1 MPTKRIKKKK
11 FWIFGIL
18 GGCVVLI
25 LSTIILFNIDKINC
39 QKQLARILK
48 YVNVQCSTYTHY
60 NNSSEAQGVLRAIEN
75 VKQVSYHLQEDCE
88 NEDVLNQELL
98 KDYTEKLWL
107 HGIIVL
113 DENYEEVCSYFN
125 DATVKE
131 TVESYLTKNT
141 ITDALQSQERIYS
154 QKIYLDDN
162 SYIDLAACARKD
174 KPGIIVSYFYTSSEY
189 ARNYVLTL
197 QSLLSGYYTNQ
208 DGTLMV
214 VDEGKVVA
222 CNDVSKIGENTVD
235 DATVQ
240 TIKKNADSKHII
252 HINDSHCYGLM
263 VKQRSYYIYA
273 YIPDSIVFSTLP
285 LKLLLV
291 LFIYSLFLSLVW
303 LLLRQAERKYE
314 KLELE
319 KDNQYKEQLIEAAK
333 KAEVANVAK
342 TEFLQRMSHDIRT
355 PINGI
360 CGMVE
365 VAEHYS
371 DDLKKQ
377 AECRNKIKD
386 ASHLLLELVN
396 EVLDMGKLESG
407 EYVLE
412 ERPFNLKQV
421 SQEVITV
428 ISKLASERNI
438 QIVMEDI
445 SIQHWDL
452 IGSPIHVKR
461 LFMNIMSNA
470 VKYNKEN
477 GKIILRCHELE
488 SNDKNITLIQFVC
501 EDTGIGMSEEY
512 QEKIY
517 EPFTQENQSI
527 QTKYGG
533 TGLGMPIAKKLVENM
548 NGTLTFE
555 SEENEGTTFILT
567 LPFKINQTV
576 KDDSSKQIKEDN
588 TDSLK
593 DINILLVED
602 NELNMEIS
610 EFVLENAGATITKAW
625 NGKEALSIFESSEIG
640 SFDVI
645 LMDVMM
651 PVMDGIEATKQ
662 IRSLSR
668 EDAQTVAIIAMTAN
682 AFSED
687 RLTTKQAG
695 MNEHIAKPLDPQ
707 FTIQTIL
714 QVIKDSQK

>member
-1 MPTKRIKKKK
+1 MPTKKIQKNK
-11 FWIFGIL
+11 FWTFGII
-18 GGCVVLI
+18 GGFVVLM
-25 LSTIILFNIDKINC
+25 LSTLIMFNVDKDDC
-39 QKQLARILK
+39 QNQLSRILK

-88 NEDVLNQELL
+88 NEDILNQDLL

-113 DENYEEVCSYFN
+113 DENYEEICSYYN
-125 DATVKE
+125 DANIKKTVD
-131 TVESYLTKNT
+131 SYLTKNT
-141 ITDALQSQERIYS
+141 ITDALQSQERYYS
-154 QKIYLDDN
+154 QKIHLDDN

-208 DGTLMV
+208 DGTVMV
-214 VDEGKVVA
+214 VDQGKVIA
-222 CNDVSKIGENTVD
+222 CNDVSKIGENTLN

-240 TIKKNADSKHII
+240 TIKKNADSEHII

-263 VKQRSYYIYA
+263 VKQRSYYLYA

-291 LFIYSLFLSLVW
+291 LFIYSLFLALVW
-303 LLLRQAERKYE
+303 LLLRQSERKYE

-319 KDNQYKEQLIEAAK
+319 KDNLYKEQLIEAAK

-365 VAEHYS
+365 MAEYYK
-371 DDLKKQ
+371 DDLEKQ

-412 ERPFNLKQV
+412 DRPFNLRQV
-421 SQEVITV
+421 CQEVISV
-428 ISKLASERNI
+428 IGKLAAERNI
-438 QIVMEDI
+438 QIIMDDI
-445 SIQHWDL
+445 CIQHWNL

-488 SNDKNITLIQFVC
+488 SNDSNTALIQFAC

-533 TGLGMPIAKKLVENM
+533 TGLGMPIAKKLIEKM

-555 SEENEGTTFILT
+555 SKENEGTTFVVTI
-567 LPFKINQTV
+567 PFEIDQTITE
-576 KDDSSKQIKEDN
+576 DTSKQLEEDHS
-588 TDSLK
+588 DFLK

-610 EFVLENAGATITKAW
+610 QFVLENAGATITKAW
-625 NGKEALSIFESSEIG
+625 NGKEALSIFESSEIE

-651 PVMDGIEATKQ
+651 PIMDGIEATKQ
-662 IRSLSR
+662 IRALSR
-668 EDAQTVAIIAMTAN
+668 KDAHTIPIIAMTAN

-687 RLTTKQAG
+687 RLKTKQAG
-695 MNEHIAKPLDPQ
+695 MNEHIAKPLNAEY
-707 FTIQTIL
+707 TIQTIRN
-714 QVIKDSQK
+714 VINKSKK